1 MELKTEIK
9 NKTKNLINFP
19 FSVSNR
25 KQQHPKLTPE
35 IRRELLAGQC
45 RDVEMMEAE
54 GEANQMRP
62 PAELIP
68 NDFDDFEDDGEELDV
83 PDDMMDDL

>member
-1 MELKTEIK
+1 
-9 NKTKNLINFP
+9 
-19 FSVSNR
+19 
-25 KQQHPKLTPE
+25 
-35 IRRELLAGQC
+35 
-45 RDVEMMEAE
+45 MMEAE
-54 GEANQMRP
+54 GEANAMRP